1 VTVRRC
7 DQCGVEY
14 EAARRTS
21 RYCSSS
27 CRVHAYQG
35 APARKSRAKP
45 AGDVP
50 TGLMASTLQELVS
63 AGREST
69 ALGQAALLLAYR
81 IERSQMDTG
90 AGVAS
95 LVKQHGATLAEALK
109 GATQAKSGLD
119 ELRSRR
125 DAKRA
130 G

>member
-1 VTVRRC
+1 
-7 DQCGVEY
+7 
-14 EAARRTS
+14 
-21 RYCSSS
+21 
-27 CRVHAYQG
+27 
-35 APARKSRAKP
+35 
-45 AGDVP
+45 
-50 TGLMASTLQELVS
+50 MASTLQELVS